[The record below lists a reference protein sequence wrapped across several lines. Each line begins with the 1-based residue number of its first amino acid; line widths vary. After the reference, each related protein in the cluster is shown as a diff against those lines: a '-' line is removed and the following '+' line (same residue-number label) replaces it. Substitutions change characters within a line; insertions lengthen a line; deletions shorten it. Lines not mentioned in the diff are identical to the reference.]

1 MFLLVLSSSIL
12 FTVYHAEVSDNWCSL
27 LTNHLND
34 KGDELA
40 LYQSNWFLCR
50 HSYETLRKKI
60 AKKASKKKKK
70 KERKSPVYVYNK
82 LEEKL
87 IIFNA

>member
-1 MFLLVLSSSIL
+1 ML
-12 FTVYHAEVSDNWCSL
+12 SL

-50 HSYETLRKKI
+50 HSYETLREKI
-60 AKKASKKKKK
+60 AKKGSKKK
-70 KERKSPVYVYNK
+70 RKGKAPVYVYNK